1 MGHCIYNTMISPV
14 ENMNGSPQSKN
25 PPTTTKDNV
34 PLGSKFLKKII
45 NGVAAALTIVLIAI
59 VATVTLHGDLSKS
72 FLLYAKYFGKYV
84 KN

>member
-1 MGHCIYNTMISPV
+1 
-14 ENMNGSPQSKN
+14 MNGSPQSKN
-25 PPTTTKDNV
+25 PPTAKDNV

-72 FLLYAKYFGKYV
+72 FLLHAKFFGKYV